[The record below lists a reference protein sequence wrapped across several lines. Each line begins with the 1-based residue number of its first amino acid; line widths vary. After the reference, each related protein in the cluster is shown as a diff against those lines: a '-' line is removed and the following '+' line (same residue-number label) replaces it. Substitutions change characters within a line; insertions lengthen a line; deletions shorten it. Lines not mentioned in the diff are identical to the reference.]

1 MDELEANPQG
11 VSPEPEPA
19 LPVENAED
27 PAADVAAEEAAPQPS
42 LSVDELMAT
51 PEVPFEDTPAPVSQ
65 EDSQIKAILEA
76 IVYVAEEP
84 LTLAQIAAS
93 LHQPAERIKELLDQ
107 LIAEFDQPGHG
118 VSIREVAGGYK
129 MATKPEHHDAVRNFV
144 KSLKPPLKLSLPALE
159 TLAVI
164 AYKQPA
170 TGPEIMEIR
179 GVQGVGVL
187 KTLLDRKLIAVAG
200 RKNVIGKPILYK
212 TTKEFLIQFGLK
224 DLSEL
229 PSLKEFEEIRRMAF
243 SDSEAPVPE
252 AESSVSEPVPETVA
266 EAIATT
272 HRQPVEADPRER
284 RRTPAPEPAAEPAKS
299 EED

>member
-1 MDELEANPQG
+1 
-11 VSPEPEPA
+11 
-19 LPVENAED
+19 
-27 PAADVAAEEAAPQPS
+27 
-42 LSVDELMAT
+42 
-51 PEVPFEDTPAPVSQ
+51 
-65 EDSQIKAILEA
+65 
-76 IVYVAEEP
+76 
-84 LTLAQIAAS
+84 
-93 LHQPAERIKELLDQ
+93 
-107 LIAEFDQPGHG
+107 
-118 VSIREVAGGYK
+118 

-179 GVQGVGVL
+179 GVQGGGVL

-200 RKNVIGKPILYK
+200 RKNVIGKPMLYK

-243 SDSEAPVPE
+243 ADSEAPAPE
-252 AESSVSEPVPETVA
+252 AATVEPVAEPAA
-266 EAIATT
+266 EAIAEITPETT
-272 HRQPVEADPRER
+272 PE
-284 RRTPAPEPAAEPAKS
+284 TPEPPAEPAPT
-299 EED
+299 EEN

>member
-1 MDELEANPQG
+1 
-11 VSPEPEPA
+11 
-19 LPVENAED
+19 
-27 PAADVAAEEAAPQPS
+27 
-42 LSVDELMAT
+42 MAT
-51 PEVPFEDTPAPVSQ
+51 SDVPPDDAPTPVSQ
-65 EDSQIKAILEA
+65 EDSQVKAILEA

-93 LHQPAERIKELLDQ
+93 LQLPAERIKDLLDQ

-129 MATKPEHHDAVRNFV
+129 MATKPEHHEAVRNFV

-179 GVQGVGVL
+179 GVQGGGVL

-200 RKNVIGKPILYK
+200 RKNVIGKPMLYK

-243 SDSEAPVPE
+243 SDSETPVPE
-252 AESSVSEPVPETVA
+252 AAEPVGEPAESVDEPAAELVA
-266 EAIATT
+266 ESPADEPAAEA
-272 HRQPVEADPRER
+272 PAVEAVAETQESAPDA
-284 RRTPAPEPAAEPAKS
+284 PAPEPASK
-299 EED
+299 EEN